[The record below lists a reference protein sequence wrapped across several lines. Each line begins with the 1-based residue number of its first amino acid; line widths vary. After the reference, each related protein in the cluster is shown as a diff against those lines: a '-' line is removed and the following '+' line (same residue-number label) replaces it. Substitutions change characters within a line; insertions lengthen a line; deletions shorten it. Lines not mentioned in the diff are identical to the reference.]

1 MWQVTRDFVKTCLAK
16 EDPDDDSD
24 DSVEVP
30 TLAAVVV
37 FTSRTDA
44 SVLKDW
50 VMSSHSVPCHS
61 PQDLEATPATMT
73 LVHTPGKAP
82 GAVELIKVGS
92 GAGGAAGGAAA
103 ARGSSSAQA
112 TQSRMGRHRS
122 PVRGLRRPS
131 SASAAPENATAHR
144 ANNAQQVGVARLLLR
159 SPAGHGGVESTLLTE
174 ADRAALEWSESEDDS
189 MSEDDGHESV
199 SSPCCL
205 LLLHTLTP
213 ERRVNTTD
221 WVGFVW

>member
-1 MWQVTRDFVKTCLAK
+1 MMTVT
-16 EDPDDDSD
+16 
-24 DSVEVP
+24 
-30 TLAAVVV
+30 TLSRYQSFAAVVV

-50 VMSSHSVPCHS
+50 VVSSRSVPCHS

-82 GAVELIKVGS
+82 GAVELVKVDS

>member
-1 MWQVTRDFVKTCLAK
+1 MMTVT
-16 EDPDDDSD
+16 
-24 DSVEVP
+24 
-30 TLAAVVV
+30 TLSRYQPFAAVVV

-50 VMSSHSVPCHS
+50 VMSSHAVPCHS

-92 GAGGAAGGAAA
+92 GAGGAAGGPAA

-189 MSEDDGHESV
+189 MSEDDGHDSV
-199 SSPCCL
+199 SRPCCL
-205 LLLHTLTP
+205 LLHTPAP
-213 ERRVNTTD
+213 EPRVNKN
-221 WVGFVW
+221 